1 MKSHR
6 WYTPYVLLA
15 VPVIWVLVF
24 SLWPFLNTVVLAFT
38 NARPLRP
45 AEFVGLDNFRHLFA
59 DPQFIYAITTCVIYV
74 VVCVPL
80 LTLLPLLLA
89 LLVEKKIPGISAFRT
104 AYYFPVVASVVVV
117 GIIWAWIFDSR
128 GVINQTLTA
137 LGMTDQP
144 INFLVDRWWLIT
156 CAILLTVWKGL
167 GYYMVVYL
175 AALGN
180 VTKDLHEAAAIDG
193 ANSWRRFWSITV
205 PGVRG
210 AMVLIA
216 ALISVSAMRIFSEI
230 YVLSNGTGGPGGQ
243 AQSIVMMV
251 QHVGSGLGGKLGYA
265 SAISVVLFFLT
276 IGPLSLVGF
285 MNYGSEIQTIR
296 KNRQAR
302 KEARAAL
309 AARKGGKNGHGPQD
323 EDAANSGGLTA
334 AVTSVETPTGRQ

>member
-6 WYTPYVLLA
+6 WYTPYILLS
-15 VPVIWVLVF
+15 VPVTWVLVF
-24 SLWPFLNTVVLAFT
+24 SLWPFLNTVILAFT
-38 NARPLRP
+38 DARPLR
-45 AEFVGLDNFRHLFA
+45 AAKFVGLENFRTLFA
-59 DPQFIYAITTCVIYV
+59 DPQFIYAITTCLIYV

-80 LTLLPLLLA
+80 LTLLPLVLA

-128 GVINQTLTA
+128 GVINQSLEA
-137 LGMTDQP
+137 FGLIDQP
-144 INFLVDRWWLIT
+144 VNFLVDRWWLIAT
-156 CAILLTVWKGL
+156 AILLTVWKGL

-193 ANSWRRFWSITV
+193 ANGWRRFWSITV

-251 QHVGSGLGGKLGYA
+251 QQVGSGLGGRLGYA

-285 MNYGSEIQTIR
+285 LNYGSEIKTFR
-296 KNRQAR
+296 EHR
-302 KEARAAL
+302 
-309 AARKGGKNGHGPQD
+309 AARKRAKEALARVEAGNHPDSGADVGLPTAM
-323 EDAANSGGLTA
+323 AADSD
-334 AVTSVETPTGRQ
+334 VTGRTQ